1 MVGGMARQRIPG
13 IEHLIERQASR
24 WNLQRR
30 VAGVEETQ
38 AVRPCVAFSRLPF
51 SEGDEIAE
59 RVAEALDFGLFG
71 REVMETMATEDG
83 VAERLLLGLEERVR
97 NVIERYLIELFRSGV
112 ATQDE
117 AFAHVMKVLGT
128 IGRRGAAVIVGRGAP
143 YVLPVSQ
150 TLRVLVVAPAEHRA
164 ARLAA
169 SRGLAAEEAR
179 EVLAREDAARAA
191 FVEHHFRLQQTNACL
206 YDLCLDSATL
216 GVDGGVALVL
226 EAFRRRFPEAASV

>member
-1 MVGGMARQRIPG
+1 MARQRIPG

-30 VAGVEETQ
+30 AAGVEEAQ
-38 AVRPCVAFSRLPF
+38 AARPCVAFSRLPF
-51 SEGDEIAE
+51 SEGDTIAE

-71 REVMETMATEDG
+71 REVMERMATEDG
-83 VAERLLLGLEERVR
+83 VAERLLVGLEERVR
-97 NVIERYLIELFRSGV
+97 SVIERYLVELFRSQV

-117 AFAHVMKVLGT
+117 AFAQVMKILGT

-143 YVLPVSQ
+143 YVLPVAQ
-150 TLRVLVVAPAEHRA
+150 TLRVLVVAPAAHRA

-169 SRGLAAEEAR
+169 ARDLGAEEAR
-179 EVLAREDAARAA
+179 DALAREDAVRAE
-191 FVEHHFRLQQTNACL
+191 FVEHHFRLRQTDACL

-226 EAFRRRFPEAASV
+226 EAFRRRFPDAAPG